1 MPKNKLLHK
10 DLLCFHRGGRKFWK
24 SSFIYGWI
32 YSSRGRKV
40 ERGEREL

>member
-1 MPKNKLLHK
+1 MPKEKLLHK
-10 DLLCFHRGGRKFWK
+10 NLLRFQWEGGEIWN